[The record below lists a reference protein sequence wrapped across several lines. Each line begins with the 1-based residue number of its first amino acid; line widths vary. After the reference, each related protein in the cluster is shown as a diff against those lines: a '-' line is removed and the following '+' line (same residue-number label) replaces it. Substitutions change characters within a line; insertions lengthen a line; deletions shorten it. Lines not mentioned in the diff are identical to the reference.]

1 MILLKNATIFDGE
14 NLGTAYEDLLLKDG
28 VVARRGTDLSAEGAE
43 VFDLGG
49 KLVCPGFI
57 DLHVHFRDPG
67 YEWRLHHGGDHAQYR
82 SCGGQSRHR

>member
-14 NLGTAYEDLLLKDG
+14 NLGTASEDLLLKDG

-49 KLVCPGFI
+49 SWYAPDSLIFTFISGIPAMNGGRIRKAEPG
-57 DLHVHFRDPG
+57 RPPG
-67 YEWRLHHGGDHAQYR
+67 AATPRW
-82 SCGGQSRHR
+82 